1 MADAVMQL
9 SSVVR
14 DCRSAANRPSGVLP
28 ADDYDAARGECPVE
42 LCGRDCASTNGARA
56 PDARFD
62 EVGGDQPTGA
72 QRRRYAELKC

>member
-1 MADAVMQL
+1 VMQL

-56 PDARFD
+56 PTLDSMKSAAIN
-62 EVGGDQPTGA
+62 QPAPNAVATPN
-72 QRRRYAELKC
+72 